1 MAEKITLKPINVK
14 TLLVT
19 IEGITPLIQH
29 QWDEKNKEVIRGKH
43 AGKKTKSRDVR
54 DPEAEA
60 KAAMYVTE
68 DGQPGVSVS
77 ALAKCIV
84 GAAHKDIGI
93 EKTLVRKSLFIKCN
107 DRNKVLPM
115 ECSEPRIRE
124 DTVRVGAG
132 SADLRYRPEFEEWG
146 CTFEVEFNADMLT
159 PTDIFNLI
167 NLAGF
172 GVGINEW
179 RPEKGG
185 EFGRFRVKA
194 TEEV

>member
-1 MAEKITLKPINVK
+1 MAEKVTLKPINVK

-19 IEGITPLIQH
+19 IEGMTPLIQH
-29 QWDEKNKEVIRGKH
+29 QWDEKNKELIRQKQ
-43 AGKKTKSRDVR
+43 AGKKTKSREVR

-60 KAAMYVTE
+60 QAAMYVTE
-68 DGQPGVSVS
+68 DGQPGISVS

-93 EKTLVRKSLFIKCN
+93 EKTLVRKSLFIVCN

-124 DTVRVGAG
+124 DTVRVGQG
-132 SADLRYRPEFEEWG
+132 GADLRYRPEFETWA
-146 CTFEVEFNADMLT
+146 CTFEVQFNADMLT
-159 PTDIFNLI
+159 PADIFNLI

-185 EFGRFRVKA
+185 EYGRFRVKA